1 MHHYP
6 MYPYVMQPQEPKKT
20 DLNLLLDAAKTGA
33 IVGATGAAAVN
44 LHRARRG
51 EVDWQEGLGNT
62 VKVGFSAG
70 VATAAATA
78 VGHMFARQP
87 ALSLLATL
95 ATGTAV
101 MYALN
106 DNDKEESDE

>member
-1 MHHYP
+1 MHQYP
-6 MYPYVMQPQEPKKT
+6 MYPYVMQPQEPQKT
-20 DLNLLLDAAKTGA
+20 DLNLLLDAARTGA
-33 IVGATGAAAVN
+33 VVGATGAAAVN
-44 LHRARRG
+44 LHRARQG
-51 EVDWQEGLGNT
+51 EVNWQQGVSDT

-78 VGHMFARQP
+78 VGQLFARQP

-106 DNDKEESDE
+106 DNAQEENDE